1 MLDMFEMIKKMAE
14 KELKQQPELAKKLK
28 LLMSLYDLEH
38 NREGKTE
45 DERIEIAREAL
56 KELDMPLDILIIG
69 STGVGKSSTI
79 NAIYG
84 DNKTKIGSGAKPQT
98 QEIQEC
104 KISRNITLYDSPGL
118 GEGSEKDRQHM
129 QKIHK
134 LLTKKDRNGN
144 AKVDLALVIID
155 ATVKGL
161 GQEYETIKY
170 LLKTIGDTSRI
181 LIGLNKCDS
190 VVSERYFDRQN
201 NKLSPQQEDFL
212 KEKVEDLRF
221 RIKEDTDLELGS
233 DDIVYYSAGFYDE
246 YEKKQ
251 DKPYNIELL
260 AAMIMSKI
268 PKQKRLVQEVE
279 EKDEVRK
286 ERERSR
292 KESSFFDNI
301 INFADAITDAI
312 PVVRTIK
319 KVVKTGFEAVKS
331 VLDWFF

>member
-1 MLDMFEMIKKMAE
+1 M
-14 KELKQQPELAKKLK
+14 
-28 LLMSLYDLEH
+28 
-38 NREGKTE
+38 
-45 DERIEIAREAL
+45 
-56 KELDMPLDILIIG
+56 
-69 STGVGKSSTI
+69 
-79 NAIYG
+79 
-84 DNKTKIGSGAKPQT
+84 
-98 QEIQEC
+98 
-104 KISRNITLYDSPGL
+104 
-118 GEGSEKDRQHM
+118 
-129 QKIHK
+129 
-134 LLTKKDRNGN
+134 
-144 AKVDLALVIID
+144 
-155 ATVKGL
+155 
-161 GQEYETIKY
+161 
-170 LLKTIGDTSRI
+170 GDTSCI

-190 VVSERYFDRQN
+190 VVSERYFDREN

-221 RIKEDTDLELGS
+221 RIKEDTGLELES
-233 DDIVYYSAGFYDE
+233 DDIVCYSAGFYDE

-260 AAMIMSKI
+260 AAIIMSKI